1 MKDIDLYQ
9 QILGLTAPWFV
20 SKVEL
25 DVAGGQVDVFVAHE
39 ENVPWSCPHCDYEGA
54 CYDHAPERDWR
65 HLDTCQFKTF
75 LHARIPRV
83 KCPEHGVVQ
92 AAIPWAGKHSRF
104 TLLME
109 RMAIDVLQ
117 ACQTVSAACE
127 ILRISWDR
135 AWHLMQRA
143 VHRGQSRKKPAI
155 VPLVGVDEKA
165 FKKGHSYMTVV
176 CDIDWAT
183 VEYVAE
189 GRKKES
195 LEGYFASLTP
205 EQLGG
210 IEALAMD
217 MWQPYVQATLEW
229 VPLAGH
235 KIVFDRFHVM
245 KYVTEAVDKV
255 RKEEHRELL
264 GLGEETLK
272 KTKYLWLASEEN
284 LPERHRERFEQ
295 LKKSDLRTARA
306 WAIKEHLRHLWSYLS
321 PGWARRFFKGW
332 YAWAIR
338 SRLKPIQD
346 VAQMLKRRIDN
357 IVTHAT
363 HFITNSVAEGL
374 NSKIMAI
381 KRRAGGFRNPENFK
395 TAIYFYCGGLDLYP

>member
-1 MKDIDLYQ
+1 MKDVDLYQ

-20 SKVEL
+20 SDVEL
-25 DVAGGQVDVFVAHE
+25 DVEVGQVDVYLSHE
-39 ENVPWSCPHCDYEGA
+39 QNVEWPCPQCDYKGK
-54 CYDHAPERDWR
+54 CYDHGQERDWR

-83 KCPEHGVVQ
+83 ECPKHGVVQ
-92 AAIPWAGKHSRF
+92 VAVPWAGKHSRF

-109 RMAIDVLQ
+109 RMAIEVLL
-117 ACQTVSAACE
+117 ACETVSGACK

-135 AWHLMQRA
+135 AWHLLKRA
-143 VHRGQSRKKPAI
+143 VRRGQSRKKPVV

-165 FKKGHSYMTVV
+165 FKKGHSYMTLV
-176 CDIDWAT
+176 CDIECGT

-189 GRKKES
+189 DRKKES

-205 EQLGG
+205 EQLDG

-245 KYVTEAVDKV
+245 KHVTEAVDKV
-255 RKEEHRELL
+255 RKQEHRELL
-264 GLGEETLK
+264 ALGEETLK

-284 LPERHRERFEQ
+284 VPEKRREEFDT
-295 LKKSDLRTARA
+295 LKRSDLRTARA
-306 WAIKEHLRHLWSYLS
+306 WAIKEHLRHLWSYLA

-332 YAWAIR
+332 YAWATR
-338 SRLKPIQD
+338 SRLKPIRA
-346 VAQMLKRRIDN
+346 VAQFLKRHIDN
-357 IVTHAT
+357 IVTHSK

-381 KRRAGGFRNPENFK
+381 KRRAGGYRNPENFK
-395 TAIYFYCGGLDLYP
+395 TAIYFYCGGLNLCP